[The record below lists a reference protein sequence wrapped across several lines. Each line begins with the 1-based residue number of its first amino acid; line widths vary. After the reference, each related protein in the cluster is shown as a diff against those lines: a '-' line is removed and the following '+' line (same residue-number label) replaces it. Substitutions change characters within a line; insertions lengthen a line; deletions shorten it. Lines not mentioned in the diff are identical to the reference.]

1 MRASGM
7 RVWKLFLC
15 WLCLVA
21 VVRADQATDLA
32 NIHVEVIGGR
42 ERIAALKALR
52 ATGYVFAGGKKVRF
66 SQITA
71 RPNRVRQ
78 EIGAAGRSLV
88 QASDGATAPWKFDTG
103 VWPPRYAEMPAGE
116 AKLFTADAEFD
127 DPLVAGAER
136 GYVFDYAGE
145 VTVGGRKLL
154 RLLVTKK
161 MAESFS
167 LLLDAEN
174 YFIVARLD
182 RRTSPAG
189 RAIEIATRFDDFRP
203 VEGVLLP
210 HKVSV
215 LTEGKIVQQIVIEAI
230 VANPEVT
237 DETFARPKAA
247 TAGEKK

>member
-1 MRASGM
+1 M
-7 RVWKLFLC
+7 RVWKILLGWF
-15 WLCLVA
+15 CLTA
-21 VVRADQATDLA
+21 ALRADQATDLA

-88 QASDGATAPWKFDTG
+88 QASDGVTVPWKFDTG
-103 VWPPRYAEMPAGE
+103 VWPPRYAEMPAAE
-116 AKLFTADAEFD
+116 AKLFSADAEFD

-136 GYVFDYAGE
+136 GYACDFAGE
-145 VTVGGRKLL
+145 LTVGGRKLV
-154 RLLVTKK
+154 RLLVTKQR
-161 MAESFS
+161 AESFM

-174 YFIVARLD
+174 YFIVARMD

-189 RAIEIATRFDDFRP
+189 RAIEIVTRYEDFRP

-215 LTEGKIVQQIVIEAI
+215 VTDGKIVQQIVIEAI
-230 VANPEVT
+230 EANPEVT
-237 DETFARPKAA
+237 DETFARPKA
-247 TAGEKK
+247 TPPVEKK